1 MSDPGDAAERTR
13 RGVGV
18 FALERGVI
26 SVRGGDRVRWLNGMI
41 SADVATLEAGPSAS
55 GCYAL
60 LLTPKG
66 SIIADLHVLHG
77 EEQLRLELE
86 AAATLGVIARLERY
100 VVADDVVLVD
110 VSQQQARFAVEGPQ
124 AIALLSQAG
133 GPEVAGLQ
141 PDAWLP
147 LRLGGIPVD
156 VAAWGTSGE
165 PAYQL
170 FVAGGEAL
178 ALRAL
183 LREASGGLGLVEAG
197 PEALELLRIEAG
209 TPRLGAELDEDVL
222 PAEARLTERAV
233 SFTKG
238 CFTGQEIVARIESRG
253 QVKHLLVGLSFDS
266 ETALPD
272 PGTVLRDGDKEIGE
286 VTSVCLSPRAGAIG
300 LGYVRR
306 PLDEPGTELALDGGV
321 ARVAALPF
329 IAPVG
334 S

>member
-1 MSDPGDAAERTR
+1 MSAPGDAAERTR

-100 VVADDVVLVD
+100 VVADDVGLMD

-124 AIALLSQAG
+124 ATALLSQAG

-165 PAYQL
+165 PAYDPDL
-170 FVAGGEAL
+170 DSDGDGVIGG
-178 ALRAL
+178 
-183 LREASGGLGLVEAG
+183 REFSLVINFFGQPPGPSGLSC
-197 PEALELLRIEAG
+197 AG
-209 TPRLGAELDEDVL
+209 TVPC
-222 PAEARLTERAV
+222 P
-233 SFTKG
+233 
-238 CFTGQEIVARIESRG
+238 
-253 QVKHLLVGLSFDS
+253 
-266 ETALPD
+266 
-272 PGTVLRDGDKEIGE
+272 
-286 VTSVCLSPRAGAIG
+286 
-300 LGYVRR
+300 
-306 PLDEPGTELALDGGV
+306 
-321 ARVAALPF
+321 
-329 IAPVG
+329 
-334 S
+334 